1 MRVALV
7 FNPFSYKVHEEN
19 LRVVQ
24 KYFGLFPP
32 LSLAWVAA
40 MVRKAGHDVIIVDC
54 RTLDLSK
61 QDAASILK
69 RWRPDVIGA
78 MMTTYMFP
86 ETLGWLAYLRSEL
99 ESCGMR
105 PKVLVGGYNLR
116 VYPRESVGHPEID
129 FGCLEHAYHTV
140 PALLR
145 ELERPYPDLESV
157 PGLVWKRGGRVVIN
171 PHPQAVDFDLF
182 PNPARDLLP
191 NELYAEFPTQRKNFT
206 VMVTSLGC
214 PRRCAFCEAGGTP
227 YAPRS
232 PKTVLDEM
240 QECRE
245 RHGIREIDIF
255 DYDFTAGRRRVL
267 DICAGIAARKL
278 DVTWACRSRVD
289 NMDAGLLD
297 AMAQAGCRRIY
308 WGIEHSSQETL
319 DSLGKGIRL
328 SAVREMLTRSRRAG
342 IQNLGFFLVGVP
354 GETEASVAATAAF
367 ARSLDLDYAQF
378 SKLLAKPGTGLWRDM
393 KRRGWRDYW
402 ADWVAGREIDREL
415 PRPWLDGLDGERLD
429 RVTHDAYLKFA
440 LRPAFLLRHLL
451 ACRSMAE
458 VLRKTL
464 AFFDMMLGKLRP
476 MRRGAFRIHHEN
488 PAATFLRR
496 WSVARQGRVPAGAAA
511 GDADA

>member
-19 LRVVQ
+19 LRAVQ

-32 LSLAWVAA
+32 LSLAWVAS
-40 MVRKAGHDVIIVDC
+40 MVRKAGHEVIIVDC
-54 RTLDLSK
+54 RTLDLTK

-69 RWRPDVIGA
+69 SWRPDVIGA

-86 ETLGWLAYLRSEL
+86 ETLSWLAYLRSEL
-99 ESCGMR
+99 SACGMR

-116 VYPRESVGHPEID
+116 VYPVESLSHPEID

-157 PGLVWKRGGRVVIN
+157 PGLVWKRGGSVVVN

-240 QECRE
+240 QECVG
-245 RHGIREIDIF
+245 RHGVREIDIF
-255 DYDFTAGRRRVL
+255 DYDFTAGRQRLL
-267 DICAGIAARKL
+267 DICAGIVERGL

-289 NMDAGLLD
+289 NMDAGLLSV
-297 AMAQAGCRRIY
+297 MAGAGCRRIY
-308 WGIEHSSQETL
+308 WGIEHGSQETL
-319 DSLGKGIRL
+319 DRLGKGIRL
-328 SAVREMLTRSRRAG
+328 ETVRETLSLSRRAG

-354 GETEASVAATAAF
+354 GETEASAEATAAF
-367 ARSLDLDYAQF
+367 SRSLDLDYAQF

-393 KRRGWRDYW
+393 KAGGWRDYW

-415 PRPWLDGLDGERLD
+415 PRPWLSGLTSERLD
-429 RVTHDAYLKFA
+429 RLAHEAYLKFA
-440 LRPAFLLRHLL
+440 FRPSLILRHLA
-451 ACRSMAE
+451 ACRSWAE
-458 VLRKTL
+458 LLRKVL
-464 AFFDMMLGKLRP
+464 AFLDMALGRLLP
-476 MRRGAFRIHHEN
+476 RRQGAFRIHHEN
-488 PAATFLRR
+488 PAAASLRR
-496 WSVARQGRVPAGAAA
+496 RASALPGRVPAEV
-511 GDADA
+511 DADA